1 MLRTAAAPRIPQGR
15 TMPDTAISPSPNRVT
30 ARAILLGERLDTLGL
45 ERSDMLATTPLAFR
59 IGEHGFVALFRYGV
73 AVLAG
78 LTPIEEDE
86 ILRGLRARVI
96 TPTEQREDETA
107 TIDISHDRDGQVPP
121 GGPIYVVALTPE
133 RFLVIADVLAKSVS
147 LARDEREVRNVFD
160 IIEPVTSRLTT
171 TGRTPGKRR
180 ELMRIIGRA
189 LMVQQRMAGRVA
201 VDEKPDILWDAPIHE
216 RLFLRLE
223 DEYELKERAGALTRK
238 LEVIDESARA
248 FTDLID
254 TERSLRL
261 EWAIVLLI
269 VFEVFFTLWQTFVL
283 RLPH

>member
-1 MLRTAAAPRIPQGR
+1 MSNSEF
-15 TMPDTAISPSPNRVT
+15 SPVVSSVT

-45 ERSDMLATTPLAFR
+45 ERSDMLSTTPLAFR
-59 IGEHGFVALFRYGV
+59 VGEKGFVALFRYGV

-78 LTPIEEDE
+78 LTPVEEDE
-86 ILRGLRARVI
+86 LLRGLGPRIIDPAER
-96 TPTEQREDETA
+96 RDDETV
-107 TIDISHDRDGQVPP
+107 TIDISPERDGQVPP
-121 GGPIYVVALTPE
+121 GGPIHVAALTPE

-147 LARDEREVRNVFD
+147 LARDEREVRDVFD
-160 IIEPVTSRLTT
+160 IIEPVTSRLTDS
-171 TGRTPGKRR
+171 GRTPGKRR

-201 VDEKPDILWDAPIHE
+201 VDEKPDILWDAPDHE

-238 LEVIDESARA
+238 LDVIDESARA

-269 VFEVFFTLWQTFVL
+269 IFEVCLTLWQAFFV
-283 RLPH
+283 RAPH